1 MKTRRGVG
9 DDGWPSPAEARRSWG
24 EDFFL
29 SPTRAVPELP
39 PAGGQSEDMHR
50 TKTSRRE

>member
-24 EDFFL
+24 EDFIL

-39 PAGGQSEDMHR
+39 PAGGQSEEMHR